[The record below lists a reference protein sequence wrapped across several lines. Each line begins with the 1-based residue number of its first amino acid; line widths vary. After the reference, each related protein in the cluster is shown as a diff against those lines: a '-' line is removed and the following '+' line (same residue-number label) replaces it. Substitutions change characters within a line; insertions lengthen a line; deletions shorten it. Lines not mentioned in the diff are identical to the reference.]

1 MANPMSEMLM
11 MEMSPADDGGMK
23 AAKELDVVEDE
34 NVRSAA
40 PVVTIKARTVKS
52 LLDATNKVLGMFG
65 AEPLQIV
72 AVELEGEEL
81 PVPVIKALSMINA
94 AMNDY
99 MGEDAVDMAAM
110 ETDKGALIEIAKL
123 QKVLSDKG
131 FKKFLTSAPKGE
143 TVATEMTEDIG
154 EEVDEVDEDAMMMRM

>member
-23 AAKELDVVEDE
+23 AAKELDAVENE

-52 LLDATNKVLGMFG
+52 LVDATNKVLQMFG
-65 AEPLQIV
+65 AEPLEVV
-72 AVELEGEEL
+72 AVELKGEEL

-99 MGEDAVDMAAM
+99 MGEDAVDMVAM

-131 FKKFLTSAPKGE
+131 FRKFLASAPKGE
-143 TVATEMTEDIG
+143 TVATEATEEMG
-154 EEVDEVDEDAMMMRM
+154 EEEEVDEDAMMMRM

>member
-23 AAKELDVVEDE
+23 AAKELDAVEDE

-52 LLDATNKVLGMFG
+52 LVDTTNKVLQMFG
-65 AEPLQIV
+65 AEPLDVV
-72 AVELEGEEL
+72 AVELKGEEL

-99 MGEDAVDMAAM
+99 MGEDAVDMVAM

-123 QKVLSDKG
+123 GKVLSDKG
-131 FKKFLTSAPKGE
+131 FRKFLASAPKGE
-143 TVATEMTEDIG
+143 TVATEATEEMG
-154 EEVDEVDEDAMMMRM
+154 EEEEVDEDAMMMRM